1 MHPQNTP
8 KPKSKHL
15 ANATTPKGINPHHF
29 LGGGM
34 CREEATSAYLA
45 TLLEQSSEFRSR
57 FLQLCGIKIIELT
70 KVEVERECRDITLS
84 GTGVEI
90 IIENKISAA
99 SKTEGQLL
107 RYYTRLKEQDS
118 DAIVHAVYLSPDRNI
133 GTSEVQKVT
142 NAADEVAVS
151 IAWKD
156 LLPLIDDLHD
166 IDAIFAS
173 KGLEAIL
180 KAIANKKV
188 KSNREYTEAEEQIR
202 ALLAEVEPK
211 IRLAFSDRKIDK
223 YATELWSYG
232 EISFCL
238 KAETIASED
247 SLVELVL
254 DYKFRLRER
263 AKPERKTEWQNAKR
277 WYNTVVDTQTWQD
290 FQLVPDKWMC
300 ASVKLRENEESLS
313 EAVSKSFTDLLQQI
327 ESEALQS

>member
-1 MHPQNTP
+1 MD
-8 KPKSKHL
+8 
-15 ANATTPKGINPHHF
+15 NAPNPKGIDPHHF

-45 TLLEQSSEFRSR
+45 TLLDQSSEFRSR
-57 FLQLCGIKIIELT
+57 FLQLCGIQDIEFT
-70 KVEVERECRDITLS
+70 KVEVEREHRDITLS

-107 RYYTRLKEQDS
+107 RYYTHLKEQNS
-118 DAIVHAVYLSPDRNI
+118 DVTVHSVYLSPDRKI

-142 NAADEVAVS
+142 NTADEVAVS

-156 LLPLIDDLHD
+156 LQPLIDELHD
-166 IDAIFAS
+166 IDATFAG

-180 KAIANKKV
+180 QAIANRKV
-188 KSNREYTEAEEQIR
+188 KSNREYTEDEDLIR
-202 ALLAEVEPK
+202 SLLAEVEPQ
-211 IRLAFSDRKIDK
+211 IALAFSDRVKCR

-238 KAETIASED
+238 RAETIASED

-254 DYKFRLRER
+254 DYKFRLSGK
-263 AKPERKTEWQNAKR
+263 AKPGRKTEWQNAKR
-277 WYNTVVDTQTWQD
+277 WYSTVVDTQAWQD
-290 FQLVPDKWMC
+290 FSLVTDQWMS
-300 ASVKLRENEESLS
+300 ASLKLNWNAESIS
-313 EAVSKSFTDLLQQI
+313 EALSNSFIGLLKQI
-327 ESEALQS
+327 EREALQS